1 MHSSFFTQVLLSVMV
16 ASMAFA
22 TWSYTNESAR
32 RSIEHVTCDYQ
43 ENVLSYVTSRFSHFL
58 DQASLSVEETASLLQ
73 TEGVIQGDLT
83 LFETLR
89 TEVSVL
95 RRFISQLLLSELL
108 VSCVKTQPY
117 EVCGLHKKVYRSCS
131 AEYRRNE
138 LSRSTL
144 GRNWN
149 TDYETTFKIQM
160 QSTPEMHIAWKKLQ

>member
-1 MHSSFFTQVLLSVMV
+1 LNSSLFKQVLLSVMV

-32 RSIEHVTCDYQ
+32 RSIEHVTRDYQ

-58 DQASLSVEETASLLQ
+58 DQASVSVEETSSLLQ

-95 RRFISQLLLSELL
+95 MRFISQLLMSKLL
-108 VSCVKTQPY
+108 VSCVKT
-117 EVCGLHKKVYRSCS
+117 
-131 AEYRRNE
+131 
-138 LSRSTL
+138 
-144 GRNWN
+144 
-149 TDYETTFKIQM
+149 
-160 QSTPEMHIAWKKLQ
+160 